1 MVLLCAACREL
12 GAVCCMLAAR
22 LPRSLLLTAQHSTPA
37 YALPCACPACPAPV
51 WPSPAPPAESLA
63 KAALEAEDMD
73 D

>member
-51 WPSPAPPAESLA
+51 WPSPALPCLALPLCCLQPAPGA
-63 KAALEAEDMD
+63 
-73 D
+73 